1 MKIFSTF
8 FCLFLLNLFQVANA
22 LEAGRWTFVEEDEYC
37 YIGSLPTSTD
47 LPEGKIRGDTYILV
61 YRMIGQNET
70 IVQIEAG
77 YNYKLENDITV
88 KIDNSVYQFYTVEDV
103 QDSAW
108 TDKDD
113 KVIFA
118 MKQGLEL
125 IVTGESSRGTITN
138 DKYTL
143 KGFTAALNK
152 LSAECK

>member
-1 MKIFSTF
+1 MPI
-8 FCLFLLNLFQVANA
+8 
-22 LEAGRWTFVEEDEYC
+22 E
-37 YIGSLPTSTD
+37 TD
-47 LPEGKIRGDTYILV
+47 LSKDKKRGETYILV

-113 KVIFA
+113 KVVYA
-118 MKQGLEL
+118 MKKGLEL

-138 DKYTL
+138 DTYTL
-143 KGFTAALNK
+143 KGFTAASNK

>member
-1 MKIFSTF
+1 MK
-8 FCLFLLNLFQVANA
+8 LFITIILLLLNTNIYA
-22 LEAGRWTFVEEDEYC
+22 LEAGKWNFVKEDEYC
-37 YIGSLPTSTD
+37 YIGSLPIETD
-47 LPEGKIRGDTYILV
+47 LPKNKKRGETYILV

-77 YNYKLENDITV
+77 YDYKIGNDIII
-88 KIDNSVYQFYTVEDV
+88 KIDKNVYKFYTVEDV
-103 QDSAW
+103 PDSAW

-113 KVIFA
+113 KVLLA
-118 MKQGLEL
+118 MKKGLEL

-143 KGFTAALNK
+143 KGFTAASNK

>member
-1 MKIFSTF
+1 MK
-8 FCLFLLNLFQVANA
+8 LFIIIIILLINVPIYA
-22 LEAGRWTFVEEDEYC
+22 LEAGKWNFVKEDEYC
-37 YIGSLPTSTD
+37 YIGSLPIETD
-47 LPEGKIRGDTYILV
+47 LSKDKKRGETYILV

-118 MKQGLEL
+118 MKKGLEL